1 MRQIAIIF
9 PCRATKSD
17 HLAICQLMAWIVFT
31 HSEDRLHPLALALV
45 LAFQSLDVRA
55 CVRAG
60 GRAVGRLDVNTLKI
74 RIQLNAYYF
83 HEINWQSTQQIN
95 ENI

>member
-1 MRQIAIIF
+1 M
-9 PCRATKSD
+9 
-17 HLAICQLMAWIVFT
+17 
-31 HSEDRLHPLALALV
+31 
-45 LAFQSLDVRA
+45 

-95 ENI
+95 ENIWLAIQKYFNENGIKWKPLVWC